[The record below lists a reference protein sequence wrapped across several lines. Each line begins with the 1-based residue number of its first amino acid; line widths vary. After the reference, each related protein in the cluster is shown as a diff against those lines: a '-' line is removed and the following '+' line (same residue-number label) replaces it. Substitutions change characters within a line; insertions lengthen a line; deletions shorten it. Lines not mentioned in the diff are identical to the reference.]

1 MEVRCLLNSVQKNN
15 IQNGVARCNKTFN
28 TLSTKAGE
36 IINEVICDYGKGVIT
51 KSEVYPNKIINSL
64 ANGDIVTY
72 TKNALGNVLIQE
84 NGIIKTTKNPNLW
97 QNLLTNIFKG
107 IN

>member
-1 MEVRCLLNSVQKNN
+1 MEVRCLLNTVQKNN
-15 IQNGVARCNKTFN
+15 IQNGVARCNKTLN
-28 TLSTKAGE
+28 TFSTKAGE
-36 IINEVICDYGKGVIT
+36 IINEVVCDYGKGITT
-51 KSEVYPNKIINSL
+51 KSEVYPNKIINTL

-72 TKNALGNVLIQE
+72 IKNALGNVLIKE
-84 NGIIKTTKNPNLW
+84 NGITRTNKNPNLW